1 MVDRMTPPS
10 PLVGTGMTSP
20 RTRTRMIE
28 RMRDSG
34 IQDERVLNA
43 IADLPRHLFVENALA
58 HRAYDDDALP
68 IGHGQTIS
76 QPQTVGRMTEL
87 LLNAPN
93 APRKI
98 LEIGTGCGYQTAVL
112 VKLFGE
118 VYSMERIA
126 ALLDKAR
133 AHLRAVKLV
142 RARLVHGDGHLGLPE
157 CAPFDGIIMTA
168 AATHIPE
175 ALLDQLV
182 VGGRMILPI
191 GTQEQH
197 LWMLDKHASGIEK
210 TQLDPVR
217 FVPLLP
223 GAI

>member
-1 MVDRMTPPS
+1 
-10 PLVGTGMTSP
+10 
-20 RTRTRMIE
+20 
-28 RMRDSG
+28 
-34 IQDERVLNA
+34 
-43 IADLPRHLFVENALA
+43 
-58 HRAYDDDALP
+58 
-68 IGHGQTIS
+68 
-76 QPQTVGRMTEL
+76 
-87 LLNAPN
+87 
-93 APRKI
+93 
-98 LEIGTGCGYQTAVL
+98 
-112 VKLFGE
+112 
-118 VYSMERIA
+118 MERIA

-197 LWMLDKHASGIEK
+197 LWMIDKHASGIEK